1 MKVSSTE
8 LDESCEMRDERERQG
23 TGIDNIETK
32 KYPDM
37 SGYRK

>member
-23 TGIDNIETK
+23 LDLIQKGIK